1 MNNRRRD
8 ALYEL
13 EKVLKEVSPLVDIV
27 LVEGSRDVKAL
38 RRLGYSGAIEISNQV
53 GVSDYDL
60 LEIIAKRYDS
70 VLVLTDFDREG
81 ISLNLHYSRIL
92 EREGIKVERGLR
104 RAIGRL
110 TAAIGVYEI
119 EDLDNILDKIE
130 RTT

>member
-1 MNNRRRD
+1 LNNRRRD

-38 RRLGYSGAIEISNQV
+38 RRLGYSGAIEITNQV

-60 LEIIAKRYDS
+60 LEIIAKRYDR

>member
-13 EKVLKEVSPLVDIV
+13 MEVLKKISPLVDLV
-27 LVEGSRDVKAL
+27 LVEGPRDVQAL
-38 RRLGYSGAIEISNQV
+38 KRLGYSGAIEVSNQV

-60 LEIIAKRYDS
+60 LEIIAKRYNN

-81 ISLNLHYSRIL
+81 LSLNLHYSRIL
-92 EREGIKVERGLR
+92 EREGVKVERGFR

-119 EDLDNILDKIE
+119 EDLDNALDSLNHIA
-130 RTT
+130 

>member
-13 EKVLKEVSPLVDIV
+13 KEVLKEISPLVDLV
-27 LVEGSRDVKAL
+27 LVEGQRDVQAL
-38 RRLGYSGAIEISNQV
+38 KRLGYSGAIEVSNQV

-60 LEIIAKRYDS
+60 LEIIAKRYDR

-92 EREGIKVERGLR
+92 EREGVKVERGFR

-110 TAAIGVYEI
+110 TAAIGVFEI
-119 EDLDNILDKIE
+119 EDLENALDNLD